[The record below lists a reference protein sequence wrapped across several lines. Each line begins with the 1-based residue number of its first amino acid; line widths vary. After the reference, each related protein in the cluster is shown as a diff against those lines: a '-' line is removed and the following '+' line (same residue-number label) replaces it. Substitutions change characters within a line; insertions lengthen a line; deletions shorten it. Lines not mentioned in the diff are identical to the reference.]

1 MTFFN
6 FCSKCARSR
15 VFFPQYFSC
24 PFCRFSVFVFLPFS
38 FIFSTLSRKW
48 RRTLFVLL
56 LRHLFLRYS
65 GHLVREIAKL
75 LKRSEQWVNRWS
87 KVKTLEDKPRKLQ
100 GVDGRCFTNCVRN
113 VIEKAVSICVI
124 IQQDWKVKKSF
135 NLTILKFRAQRKGD
149 MRPTKVGKPWREK
162 RRCTL
167 HAGMASEEFANFN
180 YTKGRP
186 AGKLTWYEH
195 SRDHLGYRW
204 WDNIQRV
211 SSQNTGRAKTA
222 ITLRLQK
229 CEYRH
234 ALGART
240 FYTSPLRKCTET

>member
-1 MTFFN
+1 MTFLN
-6 FCSKCARSR
+6 FCSKCARTR
-15 VFFPQYFSC
+15 FFFPQYFSC

-135 NLTILKFRAQRKGD
+135 NLTISKFRAQRMGD
-149 MRPTKVGKPWREK
+149 MWPTKVGKPWREK

-167 HAGMASEEFANFN
+167 HCRHGIRRICKL
-180 YTKGRP
+180 YTKWRL
-186 AGKLTWYEH
+186 AGKLTWCEP
-195 SRDHLGYRW
+195 SSNRLDYRW
-204 WDNIQRV
+204 WDNILR
-211 SSQNTGRAKTA
+211 SSPQNTGLAKTA
-222 ITLRLQK
+222 TTPYQEN
-229 CEYRH
+229 CEFRH
-234 ALGART
+234 AMGTRT
-240 FYTSPLRKCTET
+240 V

>member
-1 MTFFN
+1 MKAYPVCATAQTSIFMVFWAFSQRN
-6 FCSKCARSR
+6 CQIFEEVWTMSEQVVKSKDVRGQTKETPRSR
-15 VFFPQYFSC
+15 WPLFYKLCKKCYRKSC
-24 PFCRFSVFVFLPFS
+24 KYMRNN
-38 FIFSTLSRKW
+38 STR
-48 RRTLFVLL
+48 
-56 LRHLFLRYS
+56 
-65 GHLVREIAKL
+65 
-75 LKRSEQWVNRWS
+75 LKG
-87 KVKTLEDKPRKLQ
+87 KKKLQ
-100 GVDGRCFTNCVRN
+100 LNN
-113 VIEKAVSICVI
+113 IKVSSTTVM
-124 IQQDWKVKKSF
+124 W
-135 NLTILKFRAQRKGD
+135 
-149 MRPTKVGKPWREK
+149 PTKVGKPWREK

-195 SRDHLGYRW
+195 SKDHLDYRW
-204 WDNIQRV
+204 WDNIQRF
-211 SSQNTGRAKTA
+211 SPQNTGRAKTA